1 MVSGERLLLIA
12 AEPRELSGVVRFCR
26 NVKRL
31 DWPVH
36 WARSA
41 ELNGRET
48 LLMANG
54 AGSSRAAQAVDVAR
68 KFGKFGLIC
77 SMGYCG
83 ALENGMKV
91 GAIFVAERVRTC
103 DGEYAVVQPE
113 CLREH
118 HVGVLASVSHVAQT
132 AGEKRELRARGAS
145 AVEMEAGG
153 VAAKAVELGLPL
165 CCIKSVTDL
174 AEENFHLDLNRALRS
189 DGRFDTMRLIGD
201 SCRRPLNLLPELL
214 RLGMRSRMASRML
227 GEFIGD
233 CRF

>member
-48 LLMANG
+48 LLVANG

-68 KFGKFGLIC
+68 DFGKFGLIC

-83 ALENGMKV
+83 ALEDGMKV
-91 GAIFVAERVRTC
+91 RWCGPSAC
-103 DGEYAVVQPE
+103 
-113 CLREH
+113 
-118 HVGVLASVSHVAQT
+118 ASTTWACS
-132 AGEKRELRARGAS
+132 
-145 AVEMEAGG
+145 
-153 VAAKAVELGLPL
+153 
-165 CCIKSVTDL
+165 
-174 AEENFHLDLNRALRS
+174 
-189 DGRFDTMRLIGD
+189 
-201 SCRRPLNLLPELL
+201 RR
-214 RLGMRSRMASRML
+214 
-227 GEFIGD
+227 
-233 CRF
+233 

>member
-12 AEPRELSGVVRFCR
+12 AEPREFSGVVRFCR

-31 DWPVH
+31 DLAVH

-41 ELNGRET
+41 ELNGRDT
-48 LLMANG
+48 LLVANG
-54 AGSSRAAQAVDVAR
+54 AGWGRAAQAVDVAR
-68 KFGKFGLIC
+68 EFGKLGLIC

-83 ALENGMKV
+83 ALEVGMKV
-91 GAIFVAERVRTC
+91 GSIFVAERVETP
-103 DGEYAVVQPE
+103 GKEYAAVQPE
-113 CLREH
+113 CPREH
-118 HVGVLASVSHVAQT
+118 RVGALVSVSRVAQT
-132 AGEKRELRARGAS
+132 AEEKKALRARGAS

-153 VAAKAVELGLPL
+153 VAARAAELQVPL

-174 AEENFHLDLNRALRS
+174 AAESLHLDLNGALRS
-189 DGRFDTMRLIGD
+189 DGRFDTMRLIAE
-201 SCRRPLNLLPELL
+201 SCRRPLSLLPELL
-214 RLGMRSRMASRML
+214 RLGIRSRTASRML